1 MLISKVAAEKI
12 YSIWCCGEDS
22 RFEYKND
29 LFGLEEDD
37 EDDVC
42 YVNDEGEWVKL
53 ITLEEDYVTVS
64 VVERVYTLDNSWKA

>member
-12 YSIWCCGEDS
+12 YGIWCSNEDS

-29 LFGLEEDD
+29 LFGLEYDD

-42 YVNDEGEWVKL
+42 YVDDEDEWVKL

-64 VVERVYTLDNSWKA
+64 VAEWVYTLDNSWKD